1 MLKIVEIFQ
10 QKGTDHKTLLIVSCA
25 IYSFLIWVSE
35 TIQIFFFKIRL
46 DMLMFKVDESFQEKD
61 TDHKILLIVSC
72 SICLFLFESLKLI
85 IQFPP
90 RFDQI
95 AGCSELLKYFNIFPT
110 CSTSMFLTFF
120 TLHQKSSFFLSKTN
134 SCSCS
139 NCLKYCT
146 KL

>member
-1 MLKIVEIFQ
+1 MNHFK
-10 QKGTDHKTLLIVSCA
+10 KKTQI
-25 IYSFLIWVSE
+25 IRSFLLFLVPYV
-35 TIQIFFFKIRL
+35 F
-46 DMLMFKVDESFQEKD
+46 
-61 TDHKILLIVSC
+61 
-72 SICLFLFESLKLI
+72 FLFESLKLI

-139 NCLKYCT
+139 NWLKYCT
-146 KL
+146 KTLILILSAALLYRCGGVRNYFSYKVTVYLPTENIKPFVENG

>member
-1 MLKIVEIFQ
+1 MNHFK
-10 QKGTDHKTLLIVSCA
+10 KKTQI
-25 IYSFLIWVSE
+25 IRSFLLFLVPY
-35 TIQIFFFKIRL
+35 
-46 DMLMFKVDESFQEKD
+46 V
-61 TDHKILLIVSC
+61 C
-72 SICLFLFESLKLI
+72 FLFESLKLI

-139 NCLKYCT
+139 NWLKYCT
-146 KL
+146 KTLILILSAALLYRCGGVRNYFSYKVPVYLPTENIKPFVENG